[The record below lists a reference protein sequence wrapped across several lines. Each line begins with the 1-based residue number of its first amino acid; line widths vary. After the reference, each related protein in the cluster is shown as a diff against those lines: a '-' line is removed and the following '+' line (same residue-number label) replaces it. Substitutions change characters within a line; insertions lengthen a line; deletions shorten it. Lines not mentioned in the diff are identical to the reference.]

1 VKTSCIIVGCNHGIQ
16 VGRGGFTGLDRPD
29 QNEQREY
36 FRAML
41 EEICAENKIQ
51 IALEEDGDVEETTG
65 KQVADQ
71 NAIPWR
77 DINTS
82 DEDKD
87 RLGIPRN
94 YAIGP
99 YTSEQK
105 SDWNRQRERF
115 MVEKINE
122 YGCDTRILLV
132 ICGFDHLQPLVEI
145 LGRDGTPVRMC
156 DYRRLP
162 WFREGVFA
170 DDPE

>member
-1 VKTSCIIVGCNHGIQ
+1 VKTSCNIVGCNHGIQ

-29 QNEQREY
+29 QNEQRKH

-41 EEICAENKIQ
+41 EEICAENRIQ
-51 IALEEDGDVEETTG
+51 IVLEEDGDVEETTG
-65 KQVADQ
+65 KQLADQ
-71 NAIPWR
+71 NRIPWR

-82 DEDKD
+82 HEDKD
-87 RLGIPRN
+87 RLGIPRD

-99 YTSEQK
+99 YTLEQK
-105 SDWNRQRERF
+105 GDWNRQRERF

-122 YGCDTRILLV
+122 YRGGAQSLLV
-132 ICGFDHLQPLVEI
+132 ICGFAHLQPLVEI
-145 LGRDGTPVRMC
+145 LGRDRTPIRMW

-162 WFREGVFA
+162 WYREGVFN